1 MMITDATN
9 TEIHSK
15 SITKESHRSVEFYS
29 LRATTS
35 VLRSFGGVRE
45 KFYRSK
51 ENMFVL

>member
-1 MMITDATN
+1 MITDATN

-15 SITKESHRSVEFYS
+15 FITKESHKSVEFYS

-45 KFYRSK
+45 EFYRSK